1 MPKSRFASSS
11 PSTRECRS
19 KGAYMAAV
27 RVSKRSGQRFPG
39 RLAVNER
46 EGGTQ
51 CGNAT
56 MVEAASGGV
65 LQSSMQCIAVALS
78 LCWWWL
84 AWGMGATRAVCRS
97 QPLFQTGLG
106 RGWSRS
112 SQDTGWCG
120 GGTGILGGAET
131 EDGVGQTG
139 DIVVYYD
146 MDTFGPVCRH
156 GLCKAGSVMPP
167 GLVGIVPQWGEGLP
181 IPSRLDR
188 GGGGGLGRCS
198 PALCWEGT

>member
-19 KGAYMAAV
+19 KGAYMAAA

-46 EGGTQ
+46 QGGTQ

-131 EDGVGQTG
+131 EDGS
-139 DIVVYYD
+139 D
-146 MDTFGPVCRH
+146 
-156 GLCKAGSVMPP
+156 K
-167 GLVGIVPQWGEGLP
+167 
-181 IPSRLDR
+181 
-188 GGGGGLGRCS
+188 
-198 PALCWEGT
+198 PAI